1 MILEDFNQIKNSSVD
16 WKRFS
21 NKTVLITGAN
31 GFLPAYMVET
41 LLLLNNDILQ
51 NYPCKVI
58 ALVRNE
64 KHTKERFSNYLS
76 NENFKIIV
84 QDVAN
89 EIIINE
95 KIDYIMHAASPA
107 SPKYY
112 NIDPLGVIMPNILG
126 TKNTLELALENK
138 VEGYL
143 YFSSGEVYGQLNDGE
158 VINEDKYGYLDPT
171 TVRAC
176 YGESKRMG
184 ENLCVS
190 YGHQHNIP
198 IKIVRPFHTYGPGM
212 KLDDGRVFADFVKN
226 IVYNENI
233 EMKSDGSTTRPFCY
247 LADAVTAYFIILLNG
262 ENGEAYNVANPY
274 QIISMKE
281 LASILVNLF
290 SERKLKVIFVNQD
303 KDYLKSPI
311 TGQIPDISKVKSLGW
326 HPHTTIEE
334 GFKKTILSYSI
345 KKENK

>member
-1 MILEDFNQIKNSSVD
+1 MILEDLNQIKSSSID
-16 WKRFS
+16 WKKFE

-41 LLLLNNDILQ
+41 LLLLNKDILQ
-51 NYPCKVI
+51 NFPCKVI

-64 KHTKERFSNYLS
+64 KHTEERYKEYLDDR
-76 NENFKIIV
+76 NF
-84 QDVAN
+84 
-89 EIIINE
+89 EIIIQDVVSEIKIN
-95 KIDYIMHAASPA
+95 KTIDYIIHAASPA

-112 NIDPLGVIMPNILG
+112 NIDPVGVIMPNVLG
-126 TKNTLELALENK
+126 TKNTLELAQENS

-158 VINEDKYGYLDPT
+158 VVNEDKYGYLDPT

-190 YGHQHNIP
+190 YGHQYNLP
-198 IKIVRPFHTYGPGM
+198 VKIVRPFHTYGPGM

-233 EMKSDGSTTRPFCY
+233 EMKSDGSATRAFCY
-247 LADAVTAYFIILLNG
+247 LSDATIAFFKILLDG
-262 ENGEAYNVANPY
+262 EKNSAYNMANSEE
-274 QIISMKE
+274 IISIKE
-281 LASILVNLF
+281 LALMLVSMF
-290 SERKLKVIFVNQD
+290 PEKKLKAVFTEQN
-303 KDYLKSPI
+303 KDYLQSP
-311 TGQIPDISKVKSLGW
+311 VKGNSVDTAKLEKLGW
-326 HPHTTIEE
+326 KPKVSIKE
-334 GFKKTILSYSI
+334 GFKKTLRSYL
-345 KKENK
+345 